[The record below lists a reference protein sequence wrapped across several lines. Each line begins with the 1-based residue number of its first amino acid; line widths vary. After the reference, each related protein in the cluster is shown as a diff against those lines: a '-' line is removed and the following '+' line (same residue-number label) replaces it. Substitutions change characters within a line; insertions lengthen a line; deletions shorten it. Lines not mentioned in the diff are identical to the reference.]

1 MFLSTNESMQKLSL
15 LLVDNNKNNVIELA
29 ITKTLLL
36 LPNQIDLVSP
46 GKHIFAVELNG
57 QISSIRKTRLNAN

>member
-36 LPNQIDLVSP
+36 LPNQFDLVCC
-46 GKHIFAVELNG
+46 GKHIFAVKDR
-57 QISSIRKTRLNAN
+57 SSPKWTNFIGKSG